1 MIDDVGGQ
9 HFYMSMRDRQRLHD
23 VPCQILRT
31 LVARHLARGVAL
43 TLAAFL
49 AALSN
54 SAAGDGTQHTG
65 RSTITPLRIDR
76 DTRLLAIGP
85 HPDDLVLAAAGLLQH
100 AHATNAAVRVVYLT
114 DGEGYPAGV
123 EAEDH
128 VAIPGVADYLG
139 YGRQRVHE
147 ALAALRVLGIRRQ
160 SVTFL
165 GFPNG
170 GLSRLMTNY
179 WSDRHAAY
187 RSPYTRRDRP
197 ARAHLLVPTAEFR
210 GEDLTQELAA
220 IIGEFK
226 PTVILVPR
234 QEDQHVDHCAAW
246 FFMGDALADVER
258 MQPALHVDV
267 LTYIVHFNS
276 WPFDDG
282 SWPFRDGKP
291 RFAPPRGLSGGE
303 SGWLSV
309 ELSGHEL
316 QAKRDA
322 LEQYKS
328 QMDVM
333 GWFLNAFA
341 RTNELF
347 VRPPAP
353 IITLPVER
361 SECDAFLP
369 KPSPLV
375 K

>member
-1 MIDDVGGQ
+1 ME
-9 HFYMSMRDRQRLHD
+9 RRL
-23 VPCQILRT
+23 
-31 LVARHLARGVAL
+31 AGGVAL

-49 AALSN
+49 AAPSQP
-54 SAAGDGTQHTG
+54 AADDSVQRPE
-65 RSTITPLRIDR
+65 RSTIAPLPVDR
-76 DTRLLAIGP
+76 DTRLLVIGP
-85 HPDDLVLAAAGLLQH
+85 HPDDVVLAAGGLLQH
-100 AHATNAAVRVVYLT
+100 VRAANGALRVVYLT
-114 DGEGYPAGV
+114 DGEAYPAGV

-128 VAIPGVADYLG
+128 VAVPRVADYVG

-147 ALAALRVLGIRRQ
+147 ALAALRALGIRGQ

-187 RSPYTRRDRP
+187 RSPYTRLDRP
-197 ARAHLLVPTAEFR
+197 PRANRLVPAAEFR

-220 IIGEFK
+220 IIREFK

-234 QEDQHVDHCAAW
+234 KEDQHVDHCAAW
-246 FFMGDALADVER
+246 FFLGDALAEVER
-258 MQPALHVDV
+258 MQPGFHADV

-282 SWPFRDGKP
+282 SWPFHDEQP
-291 RFAPPRGLSGGE
+291 RFIPPPGLSGGE

-309 ELSGHEL
+309 ELSDREL
-316 QAKRDA
+316 EAKRDA
-322 LEQYKS
+322 LARYKS

-333 GWFLNAFA
+333 GWFLKAFA

-347 VRPPAP
+347 SRPPAP
-353 IITLPVER
+353 NITLPVER

-369 KPSPLV
+369 KPPPVV